1 MRVKFNTAKKKAGLE
16 IMTFNHEKMQ
26 HVSNL
31 IELMSK
37 GRGGGGGGGGGYNT
51 VYRNVLE
58 NRQVGRTFK
67 LVNSKYKD

>member
-16 IMTFNHEKMQ
+16 IMTLNHEKMQ

-37 GRGGGGGGGGGYNT
+37 GGGGGGYNT

>member
-16 IMTFNHEKMQ
+16 IMTLNHEKMQ

-37 GRGGGGGGGGGYNT
+37 GGATTLFTGM
-51 VYRNVLE
+51 
-58 NRQVGRTFK
+58 F
-67 LVNSKYKD
+67 